1 MNIICANKGAIA
13 KVIVN
18 RVAMSRPAI
27 GEMRRAKMR
36 DRLIAAGAKVIAE
49 LGSQKATIDDFVT
62 EAKVSRG
69 TFYNHFSTREQM
81 LEAIWTSRGH
91 APFTEILL
99 ACRGIVDPAE
109 HLSAVTRLVLR
120 QGMLDSTW
128 GWLILALSG
137 DVSTVNDDLREY
149 PLPDLMAGQSAGI
162 FHFDDVDCAA
172 DMVVGSVRAGLHVL
186 LTEKR
191 ETHYVESMSKLLLL
205 ALGVVRDQA
214 HRISH
219 SPLNPT

>member
-1 MNIICANKGAIA
+1 MRDR
-13 KVIVN
+13 IVS
-18 RVAMSRPAI
+18 RAAMTRPAI

-69 TFYNHFSTREQM
+69 TFYNHFSTREEM

-99 ACRGIVDPAE
+99 ACRGILDPAE
-109 HLSAVTRLVLR
+109 HLSAVTRLVL
-120 QGMLDSTW
+120 QQAMLDPTW

-137 DVSTVNDDLREY
+137 DISTVNDDLREY
-149 PLPDLMAGQSAGI
+149 PVPDLVAGQSGGI
-162 FHFDDVDCAA
+162 FHFDDLKCTA
-172 DMVVGSVRAGLHVL
+172 DLVVGAVRAGLHVL

-191 ETHYVESMSKLLLL
+191 EAHYGESMSKLLLL
-205 ALGVVRDQA
+205 ALGVVRSQA

-219 SPLNPT
+219 LPLRLK